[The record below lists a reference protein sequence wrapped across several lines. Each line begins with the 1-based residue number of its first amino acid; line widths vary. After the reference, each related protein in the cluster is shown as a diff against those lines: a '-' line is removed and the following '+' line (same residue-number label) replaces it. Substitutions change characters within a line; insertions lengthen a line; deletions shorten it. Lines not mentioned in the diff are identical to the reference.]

1 MFLGIQHALR
11 EPTSHPIPCLA
22 RFPYDI
28 PQETAIPGWVYLP
41 VGVRPLRSL
50 RSHHGS

>member
-1 MFLGIQHALR
+1 MPLGIKSALR
-11 EPTSHPIPCLA
+11 EPTSHPILCLT

-28 PQETAIPGWVYLP
+28 PQETVIPGWAYLP
-41 VGVRPLRSL
+41 VGVRPLQSL